1 MHATPDSSVIVVMST
16 YNGEKHL
23 REQIDSILAQ
33 DRQPVSLL
41 VRDDGS
47 TDGTVQILEEYEK
60 QGALEL
66 IRGENLGVVGSFISL
81 IARVADSADY
91 IALSD
96 QDDVW
101 HADKLSRALHVLAM
115 HDQAIPQLYC
125 SEYIFCDAEMNPVG
139 ASHLNQIGV
148 DFPTMLYENMVSGNT
163 VVINRT
169 LAEVVR
175 DAGREGVY
183 THDWWLGLL
192 ATALG
197 ELTYDDFASLDY
209 RRTGSNASPTG
220 TSTANIMRKRI
231 ETFFVKNQLKDVTR
245 QLEKLQQLYGA
256 QMSPQKRALLSR
268 FLEGGRVR
276 KALAPVRLRQKPVEE
291 LALRAMFL
299 LGML

>member
-1 MHATPDSSVIVVMST
+1 MHATPNNSVIVVMST
-16 YNGEKHL
+16 YNGEEHL

-33 DRQPVSLL
+33 DHQPVSLL

-47 TDGTVQILEEYEK
+47 TDGTVQILEKYEK

-101 HADKLSRALHVLAM
+101 HADKLSRALHVLAT

-169 LAEVVR
+169 LAKVVR

-220 TSTANIMRKRI
+220 TSAANIMRKRI
-231 ETFFVKNQLKDVTR
+231 ETFFVKNQLGDVTR

-256 QMSPQKRALLSR
+256 QMNSQKRALLSR

-276 KALAPVRLRQKPVEE
+276 KAFVPVRLRQKPVEE

>member
-23 REQIDSILAQ
+23 YEQIDSILAQ
-33 DRQPVSLL
+33 DHQPVSLL

-47 TDGTVQILEEYEK
+47 TDGTVQILEGYEK
-60 QGALEL
+60 RGALEL

-81 IARVADSADY
+81 IAHVADSADY

-101 HADKLSRALHVLAM
+101 HADKLSRALHVLAT

-125 SEYIFCDAEMNPVG
+125 SEYIFCDAEMNPTG
-139 ASHLNQIGV
+139 TSHLNQIGV

-169 LAEVVR
+169 LAKVVR

-220 TSTANIMRKRI
+220 TSAANIMRKRI

-256 QMSPQKRALLSR
+256 QMDSQKRTLLSR

-291 LALRAMFL
+291 LALRVMFL

>member
-1 MHATPDSSVIVVMST
+1 
-16 YNGEKHL
+16 
-23 REQIDSILAQ
+23 
-33 DRQPVSLL
+33 
-41 VRDDGS
+41 
-47 TDGTVQILEEYEK
+47 
-60 QGALEL
+60 
-66 IRGENLGVVGSFISL
+66 
-81 IARVADSADY
+81 
-91 IALSD
+91 
-96 QDDVW
+96 
-101 HADKLSRALHVLAM
+101 M

>member
-1 MHATPDSSVIVVMST
+1 MHATLGNSVIVVMST

-33 DRQPVSLL
+33 DHKPISLL
-41 VRDDGS
+41 ARDDGS

-101 HADKLSRALHVLAM
+101 HADKLSRALHVLAT

-125 SEYIFCDAEMNPVG
+125 SEYIFCDAEMNSAG
-139 ASHLNQIGV
+139 TSHLNQIGV

-169 LAEVVR
+169 LAKVVR

-220 TSTANIMRKRI
+220 TSAANIMSKRI

-245 QLEKLQQLYGA
+245 QLGKLQQLYGA
-256 QMSPQKRALLSR
+256 QMDSQKRALLSR

-276 KALAPVRLRQKPVEE
+276 KALAPMRLRQKPVEE

>member
-1 MHATPDSSVIVVMST
+1 MHATPDNSVIVVMST

-33 DRQPVSLL
+33 DHKPVSLL

-47 TDGTVQILEEYEK
+47 SDGTVQILEEYEK

-66 IRGENLGVVGSFISL
+66 IRGENLGVVGSFIAL

-101 HADKLSRALHVLAM
+101 HADKLSRALHVLAT

-125 SEYIFCDAEMNPVG
+125 SEYIFCDAEMNPTG
-139 ASHLNQIGV
+139 TSHLNQIGV
-148 DFPTMLYENMVSGNT
+148 DFPTMLYENMISGNT

-169 LAEVVR
+169 LAKVVR

-220 TSTANIMRKRI
+220 TSAANIMRKRI
-231 ETFFVKNQLKDVTR
+231 ETFFVKNQLKDVTH

-256 QMSPQKRALLSR
+256 QMDSQKRALLSR

>member
-1 MHATPDSSVIVVMST
+1 MHAVSDSSVIVVMST

-23 REQIDSILAQ
+23 GEQVDSILAQ
-33 DRQPVSLL
+33 DHRPVSLL

-47 TDGTVQILEEYEK
+47 TDGTVQILAEYERR
-60 QGALEL
+60 GELEL

-81 IARVADSADY
+81 IARAADSADY

-101 HADKLSRALHVLAM
+101 HEDKLSRALDVLATR
-115 HDQAIPQLYC
+115 DQAIPQLYC
-125 SEYIFCDAEMNPVG
+125 SEYIFCDAEMNPTG
-139 ASHLNQIGV
+139 KSHLNQIGV
-148 DFPTMLYENMVSGNT
+148 VFPTMLYENMVSGNT
-163 VVINRT
+163 VVINQA
-169 LAEVVR
+169 LAKVVR

-220 TSTANIMRKRI
+220 TGAANIMRKRI
-231 ETFFVKNQLKDVTR
+231 ETFFVNNELKNVTV

-256 QMSPQKRALLSR
+256 EMKPQKRALLKR

-276 KALAPVRLRQKPVEE
+276 KAFAPVRLRQKPLEE
-291 LALRAMFL
+291 LALRVMFL
-299 LGML
+299 FGML

>member
-101 HADKLSRALHVLAM
+101 HADKLSRALHVLAA

-163 VVINRT
+163 VVINRV
-169 LAEVVR
+169 LAKVVR

-256 QMSPQKRALLSR
+256 QISSQKRALLSR

>member
-101 HADKLSRALHVLAM
+101 HADKLSRA
-115 HDQAIPQLYC
+115 
-125 SEYIFCDAEMNPVG
+125 
-139 ASHLNQIGV
+139 
-148 DFPTMLYENMVSGNT
+148 
-163 VVINRT
+163 
-169 LAEVVR
+169 R
-175 DAGREGVY
+175 DARPG
-183 THDWWLGLL
+183 HS
-192 ATALG
+192 A
-197 ELTYDDFASLDY
+197 
-209 RRTGSNASPTG
+209 
-220 TSTANIMRKRI
+220 
-231 ETFFVKNQLKDVTR
+231 
-245 QLEKLQQLYGA
+245 
-256 QMSPQKRALLSR
+256 ALL
-268 FLEGGRVR
+268 L
-276 KALAPVRLRQKPVEE
+276 
-291 LALRAMFL
+291 
-299 LGML
+299 